1 MTRADEIYQL
11 IERVQFAHYKTVDA
25 RGALG
30 LMKDDDE
37 RRAMAR
43 VRLDEGYKEHQAAL
57 EALEKFMAGSSASPS
72 EPSYTTYARV
82 PVMTEAQCEEM
93 ERLRRE
99 NGALREEI
107 EQLRHER
114 ENLVKRRED
123 LQLAHHKTCQEM
135 GALHSDA
142 LAAFGWIKKACPGAE
157 SLPAGARQLAEQ
169 VEKLKEEVFGL
180 LDKHARIREL
190 VRPGA

>member
-1 MTRADEIYQL
+1 MTRADEVYAL
-11 IERVQFAHYKTVDA
+11 VERVQFAHYKTVDA

-57 EALEKFMAGSSASPS
+57 EALEKFAAGSSATPS
-72 EPSYTTYARV
+72 EPTVGTYARV
-82 PVMTEAQCEEM
+82 PVMTEAVHEEL
-93 ERLRRE
+93 EILRRE
-99 NGALREEI
+99 NEVLR
-107 EQLRHER
+107 R
-114 ENLVKRRED
+114 EKGNLVKSVDD
-123 LQLAHHKTCQEM
+123 LRDEYNRTRDGLI
-135 GALHSDA
+135 ALDSDA
-142 LAAFGWIKKACPGAE
+142 RAAYGWIKKVLPNAE

-190 VRPGA
+190 VRPGG